1 MTSHADTTLY
11 KNNSI
16 SVIEVPTMYYDNE
29 DTIRF
34 LLPKRM
40 YTRRLSGAP
49 SLLDCL
55 NESVLTFG
63 LKNAKHYISVRHGLD
78 IPWSAGSSSSV
89 H

>member
-49 SLLDCL
+49 
-55 NESVLTFG
+55 EFVG
-63 LKNAKHYISVRHGLD
+63 LFE
-78 IPWSAGSSSSV
+78 
-89 H
+89 